1 MDRFVVKRKS
11 TGQSAK
17 PAKLAKPAS
26 ESIGYA
32 RCPICDVKVGLS
44 VMGQHVDSG
53 CKEFAGAK
61 RRKSDDATVTAVPH
75 AELGGQYI
83 VEDFLSVDEEEEI
96 LALLDDADAD
106 PPWAACRFNG
116 QHRGK
121 HWGVRIDIAAGKLM
135 EQTHPMPEVLRAV
148 VRKMRTV
155 DVLRSF
161 HPNECNAISYE
172 RATGDSLKVHCDHRG
187 LSGDILVN
195 LCLSGAATM
204 TFYTGVMTHA
214 IAATHAQ
221 HAATPPPRHRRDS
234 HTNAQVHK
242 GRRRERADLPRAP
255 AAARF
260 ASPDRGRPV

>member
-1 MDRFVVKRKS
+1 MDSFVVKRKS

-32 RCPICDVKVGLS
+32 RCPICDAKVGLS

-53 CKEFAGAK
+53 CKDFAGAK

-75 AELGGQYI
+75 AELGGQFI
-83 VEDFLSVDEEEEI
+83 VEDFLSVEEEAEI
-96 LALLDDADAD
+96 LVLLDAADAD

-135 EQTHPMPEVLRAV
+135 EQTHPMPDVLRRI

-155 DVLRSF
+155 DVLESF
-161 HPNECNAISYE
+161 HPNECNAIDYVKA
-172 RATGDSLKVHCDHRG
+172 RCDGLKAHCDHRG

-195 LCLSGAATM
+195 LCLSGTATM
-204 TFYTGVMTHA
+204 TYTKDGDGDAPTY
-214 IAATHAQ
+214 
-221 HAATPPPRHRRDS
+221 R
-234 HTNAQVHK
+234 VH
-242 GRRRERADLPRAP
+242 LPRRGLQVQTGEVRYSYRHGIANSDLGG
-255 AAARF
+255 ARRVSITF
-260 ASPDRGRPV
+260 RSNKHPGHHV